1 MTVSTL
7 DFYKVYIATAAQTV
21 FPYAFQI
28 LAAADLKVYD
38 NGTLMVLGVDYTVSG
53 AGAISG
59 GNVTFVVGRTAGH
72 TVLLRRETPR
82 TQATDLN
89 AGQQFYE
96 AVIEAMADKLTLL
109 IQEFPNAQIPLN
121 PAGYYLR
128 IKADGSGIE
137 AVASLALGAAMP
149 FDTGDA
155 PPTTGTWAAGHF
167 RLRVPAIPGE
177 SLGWSTTGGTPG
189 TWYES
194 GFVSANPVS

>member
-7 DFYKVYIATAAQTV
+7 NFYKVYIAAAAQTV
-21 FPYAFQI
+21 FPYDFMI
-28 LAAADLKVYD
+28 LAAADLQVYD
-38 NGTLMVLGVDYTVSG
+38 NGTLLALGVDYTVSG
-53 AGAISG
+53 AGADSG
-59 GNVTFVVGRTAGH
+59 GNVTFVVGRTADH
-72 TVLLRRETPR
+72 TILIRRETPR

-96 AVIEAMADKLTLL
+96 AVIVAMADKLTLL
-109 IQEFPNAQIPLN
+109 VQEFPNAQIPLS

-137 AVASLALGAAMP
+137 AVSNVTLGTAMP
-149 FDTGDA
+149 MDTGSA
-155 PPTTGTWAAGHF
+155 PPISGTFSAGHF

-177 SLGWSTTGGTPG
+177 SLGWSTDAGGTPG

-194 GFVSANPVS
+194 GFVSTNPV